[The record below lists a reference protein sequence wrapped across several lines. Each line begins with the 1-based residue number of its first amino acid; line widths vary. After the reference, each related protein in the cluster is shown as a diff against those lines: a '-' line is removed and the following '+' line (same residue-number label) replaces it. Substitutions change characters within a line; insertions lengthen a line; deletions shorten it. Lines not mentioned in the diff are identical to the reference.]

1 MNCKEGD
8 LAYVVGSCATP
19 GLKGRFVIVVRLH
32 AAHDVFVSVG
42 VGGPRFTLEHPA
54 PCWVCKPA
62 DGTTLPWLDLGTWK
76 TFDFEERPIDDAGLR
91 PIRDSDGEDE
101 MLRIVGKPEP
111 HGVAE

>member
-8 LAYVVGSCATP
+8 LAYVIDPCDTP
-19 GLKGRFVIVVRLH
+19 GLSGRFVIVERLH
-32 AAHDVFVSVG
+32 AAHEVFDSVG
-42 VGGPRFTLEHPA
+42 VGGPRYTLKHHA

-62 DGTTLPWLDLGTWK
+62 DGTTLPWLNSDTGK
-76 TFDFEERPIDDAGLR
+76 TFDFKERPIDDAGLR

-101 MLRIVGKPEP
+101 MLCIAGKPEP